1 MVPQA
6 TWNRERD
13 DTMKFSFE
21 FENDNTRISITTDKL
36 PTLDPTAVEA
46 FVLGIQHGYASVIAN
61 AVRKAASHNTT
72 TQEEAEPATQNVP
85 GYPRWFLCQR
95 SSVGT
100 LHWLLLEENGII
112 ARTRKVTEAHSF
124 ATVELALQF
133 IDDWWKIDRN
143 ERARSG
149 AGLENASWELWSQG
163 SPGGWLVPNVRHDA
177 STLPFSDE
185 ASDGH

>member
-6 TWNRERD
+6 TWNRERH
-13 DTMKFSFE
+13 DTMKLKIE
-21 FENDNTRISITTDKL
+21 FESEHTTVSITTDKV
-36 PTLDPTAVEA
+36 PALDPAAVEA
-46 FVLGIQHGYASVIAN
+46 FMLGIQHGYTSAIAN
-61 AVRKAASHNTT
+61 AIRSTASSSTT
-72 TQEEAEPATQNVP
+72 EQEAEPPTQDVP
-85 GYPRWFLCQR
+85 GYPRWFVCQR

-124 ATVELALQF
+124 ETVELALQF
-133 IDDWWKIDRN
+133 IDHWWKIDRN